1 MSLQPA
7 STTLR
12 RAELGNLVDLF
23 VNELPLR
30 LSVIEQLLSTDDRES
45 LCRAAHQ
52 LKSSAGSYG
61 FGDLC
66 LYAGRV
72 EALCRTNQTAE
83 ESLLNAVEE
92 LLEQASQIRTE

>member
-1 MSLQPA
+1 MSPQSVPA
-7 STTLR
+7 TLR
-12 RAELGNLVDLF
+12 RSELGKLVDLF
-23 VNELPLR
+23 VSELPLR
-30 LSVIEQLLSTDDRES
+30 LSVIEQLVSANDRES

-72 EALCRTNQTAE
+72 EALCRSSQT
-83 ESLLNAVEE
+83 SQE
-92 LLEQASQIRTE
+92 LLLEAVDELLDQAHRVAA

>member
-1 MSLQPA
+1 MIQQPVY
-7 STTLR
+7 SSLR
-12 RAELGNLVDLF
+12 RAEFADLVELF

-30 LSVIEQLLSTDDRES
+30 MSVIEQLVAAGDREG

-61 FGDLC
+61 YGDLC

-72 EALCRTNQTAE
+72 EALCRDRQTSE
-83 ESLLNAVEE
+83 ETIESAVDE
-92 LLEQASQIRTE
+92 LTDQASRVRA